1 MVAMGMV
8 TTLQGIRW
16 GQRVQGVQG
25 PNERVIELPL
35 AFEVMDLGTP
45 GRVLDAGCACNQE
58 MSTPVAELT
67 HLTQSLESEPIHRG
81 PDGRV
86 QAHRTYVAGDL
97 RELRTWPADWPDRH
111 FDRVVCISTLEH
123 VGMDNR
129 HYGGPEEH
137 DPDSVVKAVAEL
149 WRVCAG
155 TLLITVPFHHQPC
168 MAGKWRYF
176 TPETLDQLY
185 PAGMIEDADNLE
197 LYFYAKE
204 VDGWAGPYDD
214 ARVSLPAPRPIT
226 QIVCVKLWR

>member
-1 MVAMGMV
+1 MV
-8 TTLQGIRW
+8 TTVQGIRW

-45 GRVLDAGCACNQE
+45 GRVLDAGCACNGAIDG
-58 MSTPVAELT
+58 PIFAALT
-67 HLTQSLESEPIHRG
+67 HVTQNLASEP
-81 PDGRV
+81 
-86 QAHRTYVAGDL
+86 QFWARTYLSMDL
-97 RELRTWPADWPDRH
+97 RDLSLWPDSH

-137 DPDSVVKAVAEL
+137 DPDSVVTAVAEL

-168 MAGKWRYF
+168 MTGKWRYF
-176 TPETLDQLY
+176 TPQTLDQLI
-185 PAGMIEDADNLE
+185 PAGLQEDVDNVE
-197 LYFYAKE
+197 ACFYAKE
-204 VDGWAGPYDD
+204 ADGWAGPFDD
-214 ARVSLPAPRPIT
+214 PRPSDPLPRPIK